1 METTLALHLGDGK
14 GGGIPR
20 RMRGLAGLHLLG
32 AYHAA
37 GTHFVRGGVDGLRPT
52 ARTIAPTVVATAPI
66 TAWTAVI
73 APTVTTPLLAILR
86 LARVAIRRILRR
98 TLLAVLP
105 ILTLLLAALL
115 ALLSVTSTPSTPSTA
130 VSTLLAV
137 LLLRGGIRATLFRG
151 GLPAGDHRHQ
161 LLQKS
166 KCHEYPL
173 KTKGRAWKGN
183 PPRRPVVLRWPYR
196 RTVECD

>member
-1 METTLALHLGDGK
+1 
-14 GGGIPR
+14 
-20 RMRGLAGLHLLG
+20 MRGLAGLHLLG

-166 KCHEYPL
+166 KSHVFPL
-173 KTKGRAWKGN
+173 KTKGRAW
-183 PPRRPVVLRWPYR
+183 
-196 RTVECD
+196 